1 LRFLEHN
8 LDKYEDNEAIFS
20 ITAYTNPQWNDI
32 CLDGDWLESNL
43 VGIRDRFT
51 CQGWATWKRVWDEID
66 NWFGVKFKDTMP
78 DPIPQGDEFLDH
90 VELTDKG
97 SWANPMAHYWRKGR
111 LEIAP
116 HTSFLQN
123 IGLEDGLNTYDILF
137 HSQIHTS
144 MFQPQN
150 RVKDFDN
157 FFVDEF
163 LDEMV

>member
-1 LRFLEHN
+1 
-8 LDKYEDNEAIFS
+8 
-20 ITAYTNPQWNDI
+20 
-32 CLDGDWLESNL
+32 
-43 VGIRDRFT
+43 
-51 CQGWATWKRVWDEID
+51 
-66 NWFGVKFKDTMP
+66 MP
-78 DPIPQGDEFLDH
+78 DPIPQGDEFLNY

-137 HSQIHTS
+137 HSQIHTP
-144 MFQPQN
+144 MFNPQK
-150 RVKDFDN
+150 RVKDFDT